1 MLNCQGKAINTFKA
15 IATYFFKSFRTY
27 QHMKHYLSK
36 LVQHVYKSCL
46 YFIKNACLTSRV
58 LKLNQSYLYF
68 CMFLQVLGATDILKL
83 FAQFILLVQTLH
95 IIGIGTLYKLISG
108 HELSHSNLQCV
119 NACINLCTHTIRHN
133 FASLYVA
140 CYSVLDFIILIHV
153 SRYHKQKNAF

>member
-1 MLNCQGKAINTFKA
+1 MLHRFRWHISEHFMRCWKSKVLNCQGKAINTFKA

-68 CMFLQVLGATDILKL
+68 CMLLQVLGATDILKL

-95 IIGIGTLYKLISG
+95 IGIGTLYKLISG
-108 HELSHSNLQCV
+108 HELGRIQTYMCQCV
-119 NACINLCTHTIRHN
+119 
-133 FASLYVA
+133 Y
-140 CYSVLDFIILIHV
+140 
-153 SRYHKQKNAF
+153 